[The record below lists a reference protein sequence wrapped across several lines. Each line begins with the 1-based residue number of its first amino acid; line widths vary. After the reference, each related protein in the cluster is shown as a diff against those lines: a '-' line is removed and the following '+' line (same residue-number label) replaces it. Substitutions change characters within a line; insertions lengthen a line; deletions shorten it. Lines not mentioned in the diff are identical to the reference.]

1 MKNKKELR
9 TTIILILVGIL
20 ILFLAYN
27 NEFMYKKPIMKIT
40 SVNETL
46 IGEKQGNGNYTENYY
61 AQDIE
66 GIILNG
72 EHKGLIVNAQNE
84 RSTSNVY
91 DENYH
96 KNDRVFV
103 TINNLKNNSVHI
115 TNYKRDFYVVVILL
129 VFIYALYF
137 IGKKQGMLAIIALV
151 VNIIVYSIAINL
163 FTSKKMGLILL
174 SCISTVIFT
183 IVSLL
188 LAIGKNKK
196 ALVTILSTL
205 ASVALTLIIGVVV
218 MNLTHEK
225 GVRIEQI
232 DFLLTPYKEV
242 FITELL
248 LGGLGAIM
256 DIAITIA
263 STVNELV
270 EKNRKIENKVLF
282 SSCREIGKDTMGTM
296 LNVLLFTYIGCS
308 IPKFILYYRNGFT
321 ISTIL
326 HNYLSIDIVRSLVAG
341 IGIVLA
347 IPVTSIIAVHML
359 KGGKIK

>member
-1 MKNKKELR
+1 MKNKKGL
-9 TTIILILVGIL
+9 IFNICFILLGILILV
-20 ILFLAYN
+20 FAYN
-27 NEFMYKKPIMKIT
+27 DEFLYKKEIMKIT
-40 SVNETL
+40 KVEEKMV
-46 IGEKQGNGNYTENYY
+46 GEKQGYGSFTEKYY
-61 AQDIE
+61 EQKIT
-66 GIILNG
+66 GIVLNG
-72 EHKGLIVNAQNE
+72 KHKGMKVNTTNE
-84 RSTSNVY
+84 RSMSNVY

-96 KNDRVFV
+96 KNDKVFI
-103 TINNLKNNSVHI
+103 TFNSVKNKNVNI
-115 TNYKRDFYVVVILL
+115 INYKRDFYVVIIIM
-129 VFIYALYF
+129 VFVYALYF
-137 IGKKQGMLAIIALV
+137 IGKKQGMLAIIALIA
-151 VNIIVYSIAINL
+151 NMIVYSIVIKLYITKRMN
-163 FTSKKMGLILL
+163 LILL
-174 SCISTVIFT
+174 TSIATIIFT
-183 IVSLL
+183 VVSLL
-188 LAIGKNKK
+188 LAIGRNKK
-196 ALVTILSTL
+196 ALVTIISTLLSTL
-205 ASVALTLIIGVVV
+205 LTISIGVLV

-270 EKNRKIENKVLF
+270 EKNKKVENKVLF
-282 SSCREIGKDTMGTM
+282 LSCREIGKDTMGTM

-326 HNYLSIDIVRSLVAG
+326 HSYLSIDIVRSLVAG

-347 IPVTSIIAVHML
+347 IPVTSIIAVHIL
-359 KGGKIK
+359 KGGKSK

>member
-1 MKNKKELR
+1 MKNKKKIIIN
-9 TTIILILVGIL
+9 IILFILGIL
-20 ILFLAYN
+20 ILFFAYN
-27 NEFMYKKPIMKIT
+27 DDFLYKKEIMKIT
-40 SVNETL
+40 SVKEKL
-46 IGEKQGNGNYTENYY
+46 IDEKQGYGNFSEKYY
-61 AQDIE
+61 EQNIQ

-72 EHKGLIVNAQNE
+72 KHKGMKVNTINE

-96 KNDRVFV
+96 KNDKVFI
-103 TINNLKNNSVHI
+103 TFNNVKNKNVNI
-115 TNYKRDFYVVVILL
+115 VNYKRDFYIVIILL

-137 IGKKQGMLAIIALV
+137 IGKKQGILAIIALIA
-151 VNIIVYSIAINL
+151 NIFVYSIVINL
-163 FTSKKMGLILL
+163 YITKRMNLIIL
-174 SCISTVIFT
+174 SSIATIIFTVI
-183 IVSLL
+183 SLL
-188 LAIGKNKK
+188 LAIGRNKK
-196 ALVTILSTL
+196 ALVTIISTLLSTL
-205 ASVALTLIIGVVV
+205 LTISIGVLV
-218 MNLTHEK
+218 MNLTHES

-270 EKNRKIENKVLF
+270 EKNKKVENKVLF
-282 SSCREIGKDTMGTM
+282 LSCREIGKDTMGTM

-326 HNYLSIDIVRSLVAG
+326 HSYLSIDIVRSLVAG
-341 IGIVLA
+341 IGIVLT
-347 IPVTSIIAVHML
+347 IPVTSIIAVHIL
-359 KGGKIK
+359 KGGKSK

>member
-1 MKNKKELR
+1 MKSKKNLI
-9 TTIILILVGIL
+9 TNILLVLIGIIVLIITYNDE
-20 ILFLAYN
+20 FL
-27 NEFMYKKPIMKIT
+27 YKKPVMKIT
-40 SVNETL
+40 KVEEKKSYD
-46 IGEKQGNGNYTENYY
+46 KQGYGSNVESYY
-61 AQDIE
+61 EQKIE
-66 GIILNG
+66 GIILNTKN
-72 EHKGLIVNAQNE
+72 KGLVVNTTNE

-96 KNDRVFV
+96 KGDKVFV
-103 TINNLKNNSVHI
+103 SINNLKSKTVNI
-115 TNYKRDFYVVVILL
+115 INYKRDFYVVIILL

-137 IGKKQGMLAIIALV
+137 IGKKQGMLAIVALV
-151 VNIIVYSIAINL
+151 ANVIVYSIAINL
-163 FTSKKMGLILL
+163 FTKRKFDLVLL
-174 SCISTVIFT
+174 TSISTVIFT
-183 IVSLL
+183 IISLS

-196 ALVTILSTL
+196 ALVTIISTLLSTL
-205 ASVALTLIIGVVV
+205 VTTLIGVLV
-218 MNLTHEK
+218 MNVTHES

-270 EKNRKIENKVLF
+270 EKNNKIDNKTLF
-282 SSCREIGKDTMGTM
+282 LSCREIGKDTMGTM
-296 LNVLLFTYIGCS
+296 LNVLLFTYIGCE

-326 HNYLSIDIVRSLVAG
+326 HSYLSIDIVRSLVAG

-347 IPVTSIIAVHML
+347 IPITSIISVHML
-359 KGGKIK
+359 KGGKKQ